1 MYTPRSSL
9 IAGIITITQQ
19 VQIIQVRGTPASGK
33 TVLSRLVANELVRRN
48 EQVFYIDGWKRD
60 DVERAGGWSE
70 YLESRTGVNGTDW
83 NQHRAWLLLDEA
95 QQSYWDEDLFSGF
108 FKSIESHDKHSAYVI
123 LFASYGS
130 AGHAL
135 EESQGKGHFRTPMHF
150 PPEQVIGFEI
160 NPHGH
165 SLLLSQ
171 DEANDVVRRF
181 MVMNDVEFQDDLVAE
196 MLGMSGWDSGCLVC
210 LMRAVITCNVSIWR
224 VAFPSEYYEA
234 PHLTESNE
242 AGHPKMEKKQ
252 LQASYSTQC
261 RPRNSF

>member
-1 MYTPRSSL
+1 M
-9 IAGIITITQQ
+9 AQK

-33 TVLSRLVANELVRRN
+33 TVLSRLVANELFRRN

-181 MVMNDVEFQDDLVAE
+181 MEINDVEFQDDLVAE
-196 MLGMSGWDSGCLVC
+196 MLSMSGGHSGCLVC

-261 RPRNSF
+261 RPRTSF